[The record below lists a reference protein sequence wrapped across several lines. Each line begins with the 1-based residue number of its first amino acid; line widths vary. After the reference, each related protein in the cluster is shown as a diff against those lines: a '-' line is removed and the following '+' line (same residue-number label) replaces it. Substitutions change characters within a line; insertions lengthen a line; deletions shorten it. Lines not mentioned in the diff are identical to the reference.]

1 MENSI
6 FLNNVLYKAICK
18 LFSNMKNKHFEV
30 KVCTKQYANC
40 LLKAVKTIV
49 LSYEENL
56 LITKS
61 QKTEAWSWSCKPHE
75 VFCICEKEP
84 DREIRML
91 KEMRNY
97 FLYK

>member
-1 MENSI
+1 
-6 FLNNVLYKAICK
+6 
-18 LFSNMKNKHFEV
+18 MKNKHFEV

-61 QKTEAWSWSCKPHE
+61 QKTEA
-75 VFCICEKEP
+75 
-84 DREIRML
+84 
-91 KEMRNY
+91 
-97 FLYK
+97 